1 MALTDK
7 LTAIANAI
15 REKTGGT
22 DLLTL
27 DQMPTEIAG
36 IETGGGGG
44 GGGGASVSPKEVNFY
59 DYDGTVL
66 YAYTV
71 EEAQALT
78 ELPALPEREGL
89 ICQGWNWSLEDI
101 KAHNRAVDVGATYI
115 TDDGKTRIYISLQEG
130 RTSPMLGVCPNGTVT
145 VDWGDGTEPDV
156 LTGTSTTSV
165 KWTPTHNYA
174 SAGDYVI
181 SLTVDG
187 TVGFGKNSSASDSYT
202 EILRHSSSM
211 DGRNSA
217 YQNAVQRIEMGSG
230 VTAIRR
236 YAFCKCY
243 SLKSVSIS
251 FGVTIIENYAFMSCR
266 SLESVSIPNSVT
278 NVRENVFEECTS
290 LESVS
295 IPNSVTTIAGSS
307 FKHCYGLKRITIPN
321 SVNGFSSYVF
331 DECDSLTS
339 IIVPNGV
346 FSFNYTFR
354 YCYSLISAAIPNSV
368 TNIGAYAFYYC
379 GSLRYV
385 DFTNH
390 TAVPTLSN
398 TNAFSSTPAD
408 LEIRVPAA
416 LYDEWIAATNW
427 STYASQIVAV

>member
-22 DLLTL
+22 ELLTL

-36 IETGGGGG
+36 IETGGS
-44 GGGGASVSPKEVNFY
+44 GGGASVAEKDVNFY

-101 KAHNRAVDVGATYI
+101 KAHNRAVNVGAMYI
-115 TDDGKTRIYISLQEG
+115 TDDGKTRIYITLSEG

-145 VDWGDGTEPDV
+145 VDWGDGSEPNV
-156 LTGTSTTSV
+156 LTGTSTSAV
-165 KWTPTHNYA
+165 KWTPTHQYA

-187 TVGFGKNSSASDSYT
+187 TMGFYGSSSSKQYAG
-202 EILRHSSSM
+202 ILRHSSGADS
-211 DGRNSA
+211 RNGV
-217 YQNAVQRIEMGSG
+217 YLNAVQKIAIGGG
-230 VTAIRR
+230 VTTINA
-236 YAFCKCY
+236 YAFIRCCALAKITIPHGVTSLGSYIFNDCI
-243 SLKSVSIS
+243 SLKSLVI
-251 FGVTIIENYAFMSCR
+251 
-266 SLESVSIPNSVT
+266 
-278 NVRENVFEECTS
+278 
-290 LESVS
+290 
-295 IPNSVTTIAGSS
+295 
-307 FKHCYGLKRITIPN
+307 
-321 SVNGFSSYVF
+321 
-331 DECDSLTS
+331 
-339 IIVPNGV
+339 PNGV
-346 FSFNYTFR
+346 TSLGNSLCSSCNSLLSVAIPNGITNMEGAEFS
-354 YCYSLISAAIPNSV
+354 YCGLLSSVAIPNSV
-368 TNIGAYAFYYC
+368 TSMGYSIFMSCVLLSSVAIPNGVTTINNGTFYGC
-379 GSLRYV
+379 SRMHRV

-390 TAVPTLSN
+390 TAVPTLTN
-398 TNAFSSTPAD
+398 TSAFYDIPD
-408 LEIRVPAA
+408 DCEIRVPAA

-427 STYASQIVAV
+427 STYASKIVAV

>member
-22 DLLTL
+22 ELLTL

-44 GGGGASVSPKEVNFY
+44 GGASVSPKDVNFY

-71 EEAQALT
+71 EEAQALN

-101 KAHNRAVDVGATYI
+101 KAYNRAVNVGAMYI
-115 TDDGKTRIYISLQEG
+115 TDDGKTRVYITLPEG
-130 RTSPMLGVCPNGTVT
+130 RTSPRLGVCPNGTVT

-165 KWTPTHNYA
+165 KWTPNHQYA

-187 TVGFGKNSSASDSYT
+187 EMGFYGKSSSEEYAG
-202 EILRHSSSM
+202 ILRYASSY
-211 DGRNSA
+211 DGRNRV
-217 YQNAVQRIEMGSG
+217 YHNAVKKIEIGNS
-230 VTAIRR
+230 VTSIGN
-236 YAFCKCY
+236 YAFSYCY
-243 SLKSVSIS
+243 SLTSV
-251 FGVTIIENYAFMSCR
+251 V
-266 SLESVSIPNSVT
+266 IPNSVT
-278 NVRENVFEECTS
+278 SIAAKAFYRCYGLTS
-290 LESVS
+290 IA
-295 IPNSVTTIAGSS
+295 IPNSGTSIGNDV
-307 FKHCYGLKRITIPN
+307 FFDCYGL
-321 SVNGFSSYVF
+321 
-331 DECDSLTS
+331 TS
-339 IIVPNGV
+339 I
-346 FSFNYTFR
+346 
-354 YCYSLISAAIPNSV
+354 AIPNSV
-368 TNIGAYAFYYC
+368 TFIDAMVLYNCYSLTSVAIPNGVTSIAAKAFGYCYA
-379 GSLRYV
+379 LRYV

-398 TNAFSSTPAD
+398 TNAFSSLSSD
-408 LEIRVPAA
+408 CEIRVPAA

-427 STYASQIVAV
+427 STYAKKIVAV